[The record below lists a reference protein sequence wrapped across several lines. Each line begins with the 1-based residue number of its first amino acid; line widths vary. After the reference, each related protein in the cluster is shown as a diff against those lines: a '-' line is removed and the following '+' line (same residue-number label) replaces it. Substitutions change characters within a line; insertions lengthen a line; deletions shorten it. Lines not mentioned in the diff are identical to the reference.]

1 MIAYFDCF
9 SGISGDMILG
19 ALVDAGADLEA
30 VRKQVGQIDIGPVEI
45 AAGDVVKAGIR
56 ATKIDITGGREKP
69 AGTLAEATRLIR
81 ESSLDEATLNAALG
95 TIGLL
100 AAAEARV
107 HGSSTDQVHFH
118 EIDAVDTIV
127 DIVGAAAALMS
138 LEVTEVRSSAV
149 ATGSGSIETA
159 HGTYPVPPPA
169 VVELLRGRPFY
180 GGPNRAELAT
190 PTGTAILAYWATSFG
205 DLPQM
210 TVRSVGYGAG
220 IAEFESMPNVLR
232 VFVGE
237 PIDSEI
243 RPVDDVIVEA
253 TIDDMNPEIYTYVS
267 ERLFDAGAEDVW
279 MVPAIGKRGRPATV
293 LTVMVPPNLLS
304 AISDVILTET
314 STIGLRATPVQKLA
328 LPRSTIEV
336 QVQGVTI
343 RVKVAERDGKVL
355 NAAPEY
361 RDCAEAAR
369 ITGLPLKEIYRKVI
383 AAADAQLGAG
393 ERS

>member
-1 MIAYFDCF
+1 VIAYFDCF
-9 SGISGDMILG
+9 SGISGDMVLG
-19 ALVDAGADLEA
+19 ALIDAGADLEA

-45 AAGDVVKAGIR
+45 TAAEVVKAGIR
-56 ATKIDITGGREKP
+56 ATKIEITGGREKP
-69 AGTLAEATRLIR
+69 AGTLAEATRLLR
-81 ESSLDEATLNAALG
+81 ESSVDETILNAALG
-95 TIGLL
+95 TVGLL

-127 DIVGAAAALMS
+127 DIVGAATALTS
-138 LEVTEVRSSAV
+138 LGISEVKSSPV
-149 ATGSGSIETA
+149 ATGYGSIETS
-159 HGTYPVPPPA
+159 HGLYPVPAPA
-169 VVELLRGRPFY
+169 VVELLRDRPFY
-180 GGPNRAELAT
+180 GGTVKAELAT
-190 PTGTAILAYWATSFG
+190 PTGSAILAYWATSFG
-205 DLPQM
+205 DLPRM

-220 IAEFESMPNVLR
+220 TAEFESVPNVLR

-237 PIDSEI
+237 PIESEL
-243 RPVDDVIVEA
+243 RPVDDLVVEA

-304 AISDVILTET
+304 AISDVIVTET

-328 LPRSTIEV
+328 LPRLTIEV
-336 QVQGVTI
+336 RVEGVTI
-343 RVKVAERDGKVL
+343 RVKVAERVGKVV
-355 NAAPEY
+355 NSAPEY

-369 ITGLPLKEIYRKVI
+369 ITGLPLKEIYRRAI
-383 AAADAQLGAG
+383 AAADAQLGG
-393 ERS
+393 RRRS